1 MEHIMNTTT
10 TTDRLHGLCEALNA
24 VEAQIAPLQGERDRI
39 RADLSVLITNM
50 GGKVK
55 LDGFGRLDVSQASI
69 HVSYDRK
76 QIEHVILK
84 LVDAGQYYIADAL
97 RSCKKESVRPG
108 VLRIM
113 RDLR

>member
-1 MEHIMNTTT
+1 MTTPT
-10 TTDRLHGLCEALNA
+10 TSTDRLHVLCAELNA
-24 VEAQIAPLQGERDRI
+24 IEGQIAPLQAERDRI
-39 RADLSVLITNM
+39 RADLSVLIADI

-76 QIEHVILK
+76 QIENVILK
-84 LVDAGQYYIADAL
+84 LVDTGQYHIADAL
-97 RSCKKESVRPG
+97 RCCKKESARPG
-108 VLRIM
+108 TLRIM